1 MLLTRLL
8 KGIFYFNTET
18 QHQRLEFTFEANQ
31 HGLQRFSV
39 SFLLSRN
46 SPFWIGF
53 ARWTNI
59 HMFTFRLNRETQIVQ
74 ENLGPGT

>member
-1 MLLTRLL
+1 MQVMLLTRFL

-18 QHQRLEFTFEANQ
+18 QHQGLEITFEANQ

-46 SPFWIGF
+46 SPSWIGF
-53 ARWTNI
+53 ARWTSI
-59 HMFTFRLNRETQIVQ
+59 HMFSCRLNRETQIFH
-74 ENLGPGT
+74 ENL